1 MTTQLNSSTEMVTFK
16 NKMAELENEVK
27 ELTELNEEMLS
38 KLSNQ
43 DTQIRQSEDLQER
56 IDNVTEELE
65 NSQKANDYY

>member
-1 MTTQLNSSTEMVTFK
+1 MVTFK